1 MLQDVVGEIALKFIF
16 LKEIS
21 GINDHYLSQISAL
34 IRLKYNPSV
43 RRLAFSRVNLATILA
58 GAGTHV

>member
-16 LKEIS
+16 LKEII
-21 GINDHYLSQISAL
+21 GISDHYLSQISAL
-34 IRLKYNPSV
+34 IRLKYNPPV
-43 RRLAFSRVNLATILA
+43 GRFAFAGMNLPAILA

>member
-16 LKEIS
+16 LEEIG

-34 IRLKYNPSV
+34 IRLKYNPPV
-43 RRLAFSRVNLATILA
+43 GRFAFAGMNLAAILA